1 MDEKAQLLIEY
12 IRRDIMRE
20 PESDINE
27 DTPLVSSGR
36 IDSLALVD
44 ILQQLQDITGTRIS
58 AGKVQAKD
66 MDTVR
71 MMLATAQRVG
81 KPRAA

>member
-1 MDEKAQLLIEY
+1 MDEKAQLLIDY

-20 PESDINE
+20 PNADIHE

-44 ILQQLQDITGTRIS
+44 ILQQLQDVTRMKIS

-71 MMLATAQRVG
+71 MMLETAQRVG
-81 KPRAA
+81 KPKP

>member
-1 MDEKAQLLIEY
+1 MDEKAQLLIDY

-20 PESDINE
+20 QQAEITE

-36 IDSLALVD
+36 VDSLALVD
-44 ILQQLQDITGTRIS
+44 VLQQLQDITRMRIP

-71 MMLATAQRVG
+71 MMFDTARRVG
-81 KPRAA
+81 KPR

>member
-1 MDEKAQLLIEY
+1 MDEKAQLLIDY
-12 IRRDIMRE
+12 IRRDIMKE
-20 PESDINE
+20 PNADINE

-44 ILQQLQDITGTRIS
+44 ILQQVQDVTRMKIS

-81 KPRAA
+81 KPKQ